1 VELVPFLQVSAAG
14 LLAGVVWYLLRQ
26 ISTGQW
32 VPRRELDY
40 MRADRDARLAEK
52 DEQINREHAAQA
64 EWRAA
69 HETSEQRG
77 NSSPTTSETSPPPS
91 ETTTTSTTPSGP
103 PSSGGNSPTLTP
115 RPGLTRSTWHAAP
128 G

>member
-1 VELVPFLQVSAAG
+1 VELVPYLQFGAAG
-14 LLAGVVWYLLRQ
+14 VLAGVVWYLLRQ

-52 DEQINREHAAQA
+52 DEQIVREHAAQA

-69 HETSEQRG
+69 HETSEAARELLAEHVRDLAAAVRD
-77 NSSPTTSETSPPPS
+77 NNHFYDAFRAAVERWELSDPDSPA
-91 ETTTTSTTPSGP
+91 GP
-103 PSSGGNSPTLTP
+103 
-115 RPGLTRSTWHAAP
+115 
-128 G
+128 

>member
-1 VELVPFLQVSAAG
+1 MELVPFLQLGAAG
-14 LLAGVVWYLLRQ
+14 ILAGALWYLLRQ

-40 MRADRDARLAEK
+40 MRADRDARLAER
-52 DEQINREHAAQA
+52 DAQIVREHAAAA

-69 HETSEQRG
+69 HETSEAARELLAEQVRDLAG
-77 NSSPTTSETSPPPS
+77 AVRAQNAFFDAFHATVERW
-91 ETTTTSTTPSGP
+91 E
-103 PSSGGNSPTLTP
+103 LTD
-115 RPGLTRSTWHAAP
+115 GT

>member
-1 VELVPFLQVSAAG
+1 VELAPFLNVSAAT

-40 MRADRDARLAEK
+40 MRADRDARLVEK
-52 DEQINREHAAQA
+52 DVQIARERAAAA

-69 HETSEQRG
+69 HETEQRSREILVDQIRDIAG
-77 NSSPTTSETSPPPS
+77 AIRDQSHFYDVLRDILDGDNPT
-91 ETTTTSTTPSGP
+91 G
-103 PSSGGNSPTLTP
+103 
-115 RPGLTRSTWHAAP
+115 A
-128 G
+128 